1 MRLMVSS
8 VDLKVRRRGPVCIAC
23 GNSRQFWIMCGDE
36 RLLMEVARLPDHECE
51 IVACGRCGAR
61 NSVVVGHVD

>member
-8 VDLKVRRRGPVCIAC
+8 ADLKLRRRGPVCIAC
-23 GNSRQFWIMCGDE
+23 GNSRQFWVIKGDLE
-36 RLLMEVARLPDHECE
+36 QLVEVVRMPGHQYEV
-51 IVACGRCGAR
+51 VACGRCRSR